1 MAHKKKA
8 HSKHHEAKHEGHSGH
23 KKVGMVEPMAH
34 GKGGQ
39 HLKSM
44 KDHKMKGK

>member
-8 HSKHHEAKHEGHSGH
+8 HSKGAKMA
-23 KKVGMVEPMAH
+23 VPEPMAKE
-34 GKGGQ
+34 KGPQ

-44 KDHKMKGK
+44 KDHRLKKGK

>member
-8 HSKHHEAKHEGHSGH
+8 HSKQAKMT
-23 KKVGMVEPMAH
+23 VPEPMAH
-34 GKGGQ
+34 AKGPQ

-44 KDHKMKGK
+44 KDHKMKKGK

>member
-8 HSKHHEAKHEGHSGH
+8 HSKKHKEHEHAGH
-23 KKVGMVEPMAH
+23 KKMGMVEPMAH
-34 GKGGQ
+34 GAGAQ

-44 KDHKMKGK
+44 KDHKMHKGK